1 MAETIATEPEA
12 NALPV
17 GTIIR
22 DNMGD
27 ARQKV
32 SGHGWEQAGASGK
45 WGPTWIAFPAQVLWT
60 PPRTLYV
67 VCNRLLDPEA
77 NVYCEFDGDVTFEF
91 RRGSCPWCRRP
102 MHESEG
108 DERLTAQGNGSEI
121 DA

>member
-1 MAETIATEPEA
+1 MAETITTEQEA

-32 SGHGWEQAGASGK
+32 SGHGWEQAGEAGK
-45 WGPTWIAFPAQVLWT
+45 WGPSWIAFPAQVLWT

-67 VCNRLLDPEA
+67 VCNRLLDPET
-77 NVYCEFDGDVTFEF
+77 NEYCEFDGDVTFEN
-91 RRGSCPWCRRP
+91 RQGRCPGCRRL
-102 MHESEG
+102 MFESEG
-108 DERLTAQGNGSEI
+108 DERLAAHVDGRSER
-121 DA
+121 